1 MNEYEHTPEV
11 SGNKAE
17 EPSAAYGVY
26 ASDAEKPGRMFNQML
41 DELLRQSN
49 DVKLMVI
56 SRLVESMQGKSSQV
70 AAAMAT
76 ATPDDGMNVNMAEA
90 RQYVKALSLR
100 GEIEVP
106 SDERGIDAL
115 LDMKY

>member
-26 ASDAEKPGRMFNQML
+26 ASDAEKPGRIFNQML

-56 SRLVESMQGKSSQV
+56 SRLVESMRSKPSKVVPHVV
-70 AAAMAT
+70 AT
-76 ATPDDGMNVNMAEA
+76 TLGDDMSVSMTEA

>member
-1 MNEYEHTPEV
+1 MKEYNHMPEA
-11 SGNKAE
+11 SGNKVE
-17 EPSAAYGVY
+17 EPAAGYGAYVPNGGQEGLF
-26 ASDAEKPGRMFNQML
+26 DRIM
-41 DELLRQSN
+41 DELLQQSN

-56 SRLVESMQGKSSQV
+56 GRLVESMQGKSSQV

-90 RQYVKALSLR
+90 RQHVKLLSLH

-106 SDERGIDAL
+106 SDEKGIDAL
-115 LDMKY
+115 LDAKY